1 MSTNTLIVG
10 AVLLSFGLGVPQEA
24 PQAES
29 EWQQEL
35 QHQSEMEF
43 KRQQELQQKQEME
56 FKLQQITEKQAIGI
70 RVPLE
75 AKVVKDAPYSAEFL
89 SESVQLLPDG
99 NRIVRRSTGRV
110 YRDSEGRGQETAEL
124 EDRDCRRQAGDQA
137 NRGDSFQ

>member
-56 FKLQQITEKQAIGI
+56 FKLQQIAEKQAIGI
-70 RVPLE
+70 RVPRCF
-75 AKVVKDAPYSAEFL
+75 VNVGDP
-89 SESVQLLPDG
+89 V
-99 NRIVRRSTGRV
+99 T
-110 YRDSEGRGQETAEL
+110 EGWALVL
-124 EDRDCRRQAGDQA
+124 EDLGNPTDTPYNYVYTELFKLNDAGEGVVMFFD
-137 NRGDSFQ
+137 R